1 MIQGHAY
8 EFDNMRKL
16 GGNSAVSK
24 KFTQKIKNIY
34 II

>member
-16 GGNSAVSK
+16 GDDSAVSK
-24 KFTQKIKNIY
+24 KVTKIF
-34 II
+34 

>member
-16 GGNSAVSK
+16 AGDSAVSK
-24 KFTQKIKNIY
+24 KVTKKLKNIH